1 MTKRIVAYI
10 DNQSII
16 AVDSIGIPG
25 ATGTQG
31 IAGPIGPQG
40 PQGIQGPQGQQ
51 GPQGPAGAGATPA
64 VQAIAEDLVLTAA
77 SASHQIVSSDVPF
90 VRILLPNATTLA
102 VGDQFTID
110 NIGSGVKVLA
120 NSSGTS
126 IGMITVGSSVICT
139 AASIA
144 TADDGWVIDYRAN
157 NPVVTN
163 LVSPKVAVTNFGFDV
178 NSMVALSPT
187 QAILSYHTNGGEGEW
202 YHNLVAI
209 NPFGEQIL
217 VSDVSPTMMWGG
229 DWNSPEHVCALSE
242 TRAMYVMQDGLV
254 RVVDVVDSV
263 FSYAIPDA
271 TLPTGDWLD
280 VYYLLSVTRIN
291 ATQALIVGGYGQ
303 YWDAFA
309 VIASIVDGAITFG
322 TPEKLLLS
330 GVTRNGIV
338 TASGAGIN
346 TTSVLLL
353 VYGPLLNVVAVIN
366 VIAGVITVGNIVG
379 VNATVLHYSNGLGC
393 IQSNSRRRTLTL
405 IDGAITLGGSTSYS
419 ANYTPFSLMDSP
431 DTIFQVQQNVG
442 LRALKYHI
450 DPTPITGG
458 VDPIGDELKFS
469 VDTAQLIS
477 AVLYSPR
484 SVLMLDNDYNLRSLV
499 MM

>member
-1 MTKRIVAYI
+1 M
-10 DNQSII
+10 II
-16 AVDSIGIPG
+16 IN
-25 ATGTQG
+25 ATTVGN
-31 IAGPIGPQG
+31 PGPQG
-40 PQGIQGPQGQQ
+40 PQGLQGPQGPQGPSGVAGAGGPQ
-51 GPQGPAGAGATPA
+51 GPQGPAGAGAAPA

-120 NSSGTS
+120 NSGGTS
-126 IGMITVGSSVICT
+126 LGMITVGSSVICT

-187 QAILSYHTNGGEGEW
+187 QAILSYHANGNEGEW

-209 NPFGEQIL
+209 NPSGAQII
-217 VSDVSPTMMWGG
+217 VSDVSSTIMWGG
-229 DWNSPEHVCALSE
+229 TWNASEQVCALSE

-271 TLPTGDWLD
+271 KLPTGDWLD

-366 VIAGVITVGNIVG
+366 IIDGAITVGNKVSVYG
-379 VNATVLHYSNGLGC
+379 QRLHYSNGLGC
-393 IQSNSRRRTLTL
+393 VQNDSQRRTLTL

-419 ANYTPFSLMDSP
+419 ADYTPFSLMDNP
-431 DTIFQVQQNVG
+431 DTILQVWQNVG

-469 VDTAQLIS
+469 LDTAQIIS
-477 AVLYSPR
+477 AVLYSPH
-484 SVLMLDNDYNLRSLV
+484 SVLMLDNEYNLRSLV